1 MTTQGF
7 IGQEVTMET
16 EGLVSLS
23 CAACHDSH
31 SIENHYQ
38 LRYEEADELCA
49 QCHVGSHHP
58 QSELYPD
65 GPHDKADVECVQCH
79 GAGERLWHGS
89 TSSWF
94 NHTFWIYNVN
104 YPYNQTE
111 PMVCGNCHELEWATE
126 QLEVIE
132 TLTHEFGE
140 NATDVVN
147 AAEAAI
153 EVANATTGVSSA
165 KITEAAELAEQA
177 YDIIHW
183 VEADASGGL
192 HNPERSYALLGHAS
206 MLAGEAQAKALEAQ
220 AEALGDDVSTLESS
234 VSSLEFDVS
243 SLESDVSSLEAE
255 KETLDSQ
262 VSALESEVT
271 SLEAEVEDANARV
284 SSGATTNMGIG
295 AVAGVIIGAVAV
307 FFLRK
312 S

>member
-7 IGQEVTMET
+7 IGQEVTLET

-38 LRYEEADELCA
+38 LRYEHADELCE

-58 QSELYPD
+58 QSEFYPD

-89 TSSWF
+89 ISEWF
-94 NHTFWIYNVN
+94 NHTFWIYNIN
-104 YPYNQTE
+104 YPFDQEE
-111 PMVCGNCHELEWATE
+111 PMVCAKCHEIEWATA

-132 TLTHEFGE
+132 ALTHEFGTNVTE
-140 NATDVVN
+140 VIH

-153 EVANATTGVSSA
+153 EVANATTGVNSA
-165 KITEAAELAEQA
+165 KVTEAVELAERA
-177 YDIIHW
+177 YDIIHL

-192 HNPERSYALLGHAS
+192 HNPEYTYTLLGHAS
-206 MLAGEAQAKALEAQ
+206 MLAGEAQAAALEAQ
-220 AEALGDDVSTLESS
+220 AEALGEGVSTLEARVSTLESS
-234 VSSLEFDVS
+234 VSSLESDKETLSSQVS
-243 SLESDVSSLEAE
+243 SLES
-255 KETLDSQ
+255 Q
-262 VSALESEVT
+262 VA
-271 SLEAEVEDANARV
+271 SLEAEVEDAKAKA
-284 SSGATTNMGIG
+284 SSGATTNIGIG
-295 AVAGVIIGAVAV
+295 AVVGVIIGAVAV
-307 FFLRK
+307 FFLKK